1 MIQKCSYMG
10 VLEVFFEEPTK
21 IHFIREI
28 SKRISLAPTSVRKH
42 IQTLLK
48 EGMIIKKKGAPF
60 DGFVAYRSSD
70 SFLFYKRAYN
80 LASLLKLKLFL
91 QEHMG
96 PREVR
101 IFGSYPRG
109 EDIEESDID
118 IILLS
123 KHRKKAEYQNIEE
136 RLSRK
141 LHVQIIS
148 SYDELEEPLRSN
160 VFKGW
165 VL

>member
-1 MIQKCSYMG
+1 MIHECSLLA
-10 VLEVFFEEPTK
+10 VIEVFFKEPTM

-28 SKRISLAPTSVRKH
+28 SRRVKLAPTSVRKH

-60 DGFVAYRSSD
+60 DGFVAYRNSE
-70 SFLFYKRAYN
+70 SFLFYKKGYN

-91 QEHMG
+91 QEHLG

-101 IFGSYPRG
+101 IFGSYTRG
-109 EDIEESDID
+109 EDVEESDID
-118 IILLS
+118 VLLLS
-123 KHRKKAEYQNIEE
+123 KHRKEVEYRDIEKN
-136 RLSRK
+136 LSRK
-141 LHVQIIS
+141 LHVQIVS
-148 SYDELEEPLRSN
+148 SYDELDEPLRSN